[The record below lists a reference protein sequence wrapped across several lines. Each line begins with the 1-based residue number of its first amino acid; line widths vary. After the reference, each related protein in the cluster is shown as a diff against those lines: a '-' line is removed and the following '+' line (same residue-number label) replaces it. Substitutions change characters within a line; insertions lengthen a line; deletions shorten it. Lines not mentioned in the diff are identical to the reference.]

1 MFSGRTCLKL
11 RCLCESNEKIITFE
25 NVTKVYD
32 GKHVIDNVSHEFAKG
47 ESIAFWGHNGCGKS
61 TILKLLAGIVSIS
74 GGQIVYQKK
83 LKFSYVPEK
92 FPGMEI
98 SLMDYLQGIARM
110 ENVDFSVVKELI
122 RDFYLDT
129 MIKTRLDKLSKG
141 SLQKVGV
148 IQAILAPQDVI
159 LLDEPL
165 SGQDADSQKIFISKM
180 NELREKGV
188 TIFMAC
194 HEKTLIDKLSD
205 KVYTID
211 NGKLVEIESLV
222 KDDYS
227 VYIRKN
233 HELAAWSDMK
243 SNGNRYEITVKEEL
257 LKETVLKLYDEGW
270 EIVGIEKLY

>member
-1 MFSGRTCLKL
+1 MTRNETVMNL
-11 RCLCESNEKIITFE
+11 NEKIITFE
-25 NVTKVYD
+25 NATKTYE
-32 GKHVIDNVSHEFAKG
+32 GKHVIDHVSHAFSKG

-61 TILKLLAGIVSIS
+61 TMLKLLAGIVSLS
-74 GGQIVYQKK
+74 DGHIVYQKK

-98 SLMDYLQGIARM
+98 SLIDYLQGIAKM
-110 ENVDFSVVKELI
+110 EKVDFSMVKELI
-122 RDFYLDT
+122 GDFYLDS
-129 MIKTRLDKLSKG
+129 MIETRLDKLSKG

-148 IQAILAPQDVI
+148 IQALLAPQDVI

-205 KVYTID
+205 KVYTIEK
-211 NGKLVEIESLV
+211 GKLVEVESPG
-222 KDDYS
+222 DDYYS
-227 VYIRKN
+227 VYVRKS
-233 HELAAWSDMK
+233 HELMPRPDMK
-243 SNGNRYEITVKEEL
+243 NVGNGYEITVREES
-257 LKETVLKLYDEGW
+257 LKETVLKLYGEGW
-270 EIVGIEKLY
+270 EIVGIEKLN

>member
-11 RCLCESNEKIITFE
+11 SCLCESNEKIITFE

-32 GKHVIDNVSHEFAKG
+32 GKYVIDNVSHEFAKG

-61 TILKLLAGIVSIS
+61 TMLKLLAGIVSIS

-188 TIFMAC
+188 SIFMAC

-270 EIVGIEKLY
+270 EIVGIEKLD